1 MLNRVSEKIST
12 APTKRVRLT
21 KDERSKQLVIIG
33 LKKLAYR
40 PIQEVSLDEVAAEA
54 GISRALLF
62 HYFPTK
68 AAYYEAVVR
77 AAGRRVVHTV
87 QPDADAT
94 GREALRQVIT
104 RYIARIARRREIYI
118 ALVRGNLSDFGGAEA
133 ADTWRGRVT
142 DFVLD
147 ALADD
152 GVSASPVT
160 IRGWLAYVEDLALSW
175 TSGEAEGE
183 RPGRDE
189 LVEHCEAA
197 LGALLAVSRIT
208 PLPWGENP
216 TA

>member
-54 GISRALLF
+54 GISRALIF

-68 AAYYEAVVR
+68 AAYYEAVVL
-77 AAGRRVVHTV
+77 AAGRRVVHMV
-87 QPDADAT
+87 KPDAGVR
-94 GREALRQVIT
+94 GREALRQIIE
-104 RYIARIARRREIYI
+104 RYIARIGRRREVYI

-133 ADTWRGRVT
+133 ADTWRGRIT
-142 DFVLD
+142 DFALE
-147 ALADD
+147 ALAHD
-152 GVSASPVT
+152 GVSASPVM

-175 TSGEAEGE
+175 TSGEVDGE
-183 RPGRDE
+183 RPGRED
-189 LVEHCEAA
+189 LVDHCEAA
-197 LGALLAVSRIT
+197 LDALLAVNRTT

>member
-1 MLNRVSEKIST
+1 MLNRVSEKISS

-68 AAYYEAVVR
+68 AAYYEAVVH

-197 LGALLAVSRIT
+197 LDALLAVNRTT

>member
-1 MLNRVSEKIST
+1 MVDT
-12 APTKRVRLT
+12 APLYPAAQIRAAEEPLLGAQREP
-21 KDERSKQLVIIG
+21 DELMR
-33 LKKLAYR
+33 AAAHA
-40 PIQEVSLDEVAAEA
+40 VAEEA
-54 GISRALLF
+54 GISRGLLF
-62 HYFPTK
+62 HYFPSKT
-68 AAYYEAVVR
+68 AYYEAVVH

-197 LGALLAVSRIT
+197 LDALLAVNRTT

>member
-68 AAYYEAVVR
+68 AAYYEAVVL
-77 AAGRRVVHTV
+77 AAGRRVVHMV
-87 QPDADAT
+87 KPDAGVR
-94 GREALRQVIT
+94 GREALRQIIE
-104 RYIARIARRREIYI
+104 RYIARIGRRREVYI

-133 ADTWRGRVT
+133 ADTWRGRIT
-142 DFVLD
+142 DFALE
-147 ALADD
+147 ALAHD
-152 GVSASPVT
+152 GVSASPVM

-175 TSGEAEGE
+175 TSGEVDGE
-183 RPGRDE
+183 RPGRED
-189 LVEHCEAA
+189 LVDHCEAA
-197 LGALLAVSRIT
+197 LDALLAVNRTT